1 MFICASFQ
9 APSHTILQVYDELP
23 IVLPLPITSPFS
35 VFQIPIISMYIIHIG
50 ILYIYPLLDTIS
62 RYMVYIWST
71 WIILDTILRLCI
83 YVIRPQF
90 AIYDDINVMSIHHHP
105 PHVVR
110 ACSMYLPSV
119 SIKRVAQARSS
130 WRIRTMCSPWSHR
143 PGLMDLMAMSE
154 RCLEME
160 AQTDGFFLGSW
171 NTYNHIYI
179 YI

>member
-35 VFQIPIISMYIIHIG
+35 VFSNSYHINVYHPHWYII
-50 ILYIYPLLDTIS
+50 YIYIS
-62 RYMVYIWST
+62 TFRYYLKVYGIYWST

-105 PHVVR
+105 PHSS
-110 ACSMYLPSV
+110 APAPCICPPCPSK
-119 SIKRVAQARSS
+119 SGPRRVAVEGSGRCVHPGATDQGWWIWWQWVNVAWK
-130 WRIRTMCSPWSHR
+130 WRLKR
-143 PGLMDLMAMSE
+143 MA
-154 RCLEME
+154 
-160 AQTDGFFLGSW
+160 FFRVMK
-171 NTYNHIYI
+171 HI
-179 YI
+179 